1 MSLSLQSIKLE
12 GWRNF
17 LNKEVEFSPALT
29 ILTGKNAS
37 GKTNTIEAIQL
48 LLSGHT
54 FRHSKT
60 EEFINDA
67 SPSTIASLFL
77 TGDQREI
84 VRSCRI
90 KEKKRYFYQNKK
102 NIKQASLSEELLP
115 IIFIPDDL
123 RLVKQSAS
131 FRREE
136 LDLFGSLAHGGY
148 RKLLSLYKEALFQR
162 NTYLKQAFLEETQ
175 LRLWDE
181 ELSYIGANLLT
192 HRLSL
197 FHQLS
202 QYTAR
207 IYKKVVSRE
216 TLCLHYL
223 PSWTE
228 QDVLSMNKKEI
239 QKEILNTLS
248 MTREQDI
255 RLKQTTHGPHR
266 DDFSYIL
273 ENKDARTFAS
283 QGQQRSIVLA
293 WKLGQVS
300 FTQDILQKVPVLLL
314 DDVMSELDEA
324 RREAVSKYIKA
335 GVQTIITTTHLD
347 YFQKSFLKQA
357 KVVEYE

>member
-1 MSLSLQSIKLE
+1 MSLYLQSIKLE

-17 LNKEVEFSPALT
+17 LNKEVEFSPTLT

-67 SPSTIASLFL
+67 SSPTIASLVL
-77 TGDQREI
+77 TGDQRKI
-84 VRSCRI
+84 LRSCSI
-90 KEKKRYFYQNKK
+90 KENKRYFYQNKK
-102 NIKQASLSEELLP
+102 NIKQALLSEEVLP

-123 RLVKQSAS
+123 RLVKHSAS
-131 FRREE
+131 LRREE
-136 LDLFGSLAHGGY
+136 LDTFGSLAHGGY

-162 NTYLKQAFLEETQ
+162 NTYLKQVFLEKTQ
-175 LRLWDE
+175 LQLWDE
-181 ELSYIGANLLT
+181 ELSYIGANLLS

-202 QYTAR
+202 HYTSK

-216 TLCLHYL
+216 TLQLQYL
-223 PSWTE
+223 PSWTK
-228 QDVLSMNKKEI
+228 QDVFGMKKEEI
-239 QKEILNTLS
+239 QKEIFQTLS
-248 MTREQDI
+248 TTHEQDA

-266 DDFSYIL
+266 DDYSYIL
-273 ENKDARTFAS
+273 DDKDGRTFAS

-300 FTQDILQKVPVLLL
+300 FTQDILQKAPVLLL
-314 DDVMSELDEA
+314 DDVMSELDKT

-347 YFQKSFLKQA
+347 YFQKSFLEQA
-357 KVVEYE
+357 KVVDYE